1 MKKTLQYII
10 FFKPFGI
17 LSQFTEEHG
26 KKSLSSFGPFPR
38 DVYTVGRLDAD
49 SEGLILLTNDTA
61 LKHKL
66 TDPRFA
72 HSKTY
77 LVQVEGIPTQ
87 EAIANLRSGVMIK
100 GVKTLSAKVRL
111 LPNKPKLPSR
121 STPIRFRKNIPTSWI
136 EITLREGKNR
146 QIRRMTASQGYPT
159 LRLVRIQIDCL
170 NIGKLQPGEHR
181 SLTEKEIQSLRLS
194 AQST

>member
-1 MKKTLQYII
+1 MKKLLQYII

-38 DVYTVGRLDAD
+38 DVFPVGRLDAD
-49 SEGLILLTNDTA
+49 SEGLILLTNDNE

-87 EAIANLRSGVMIK
+87 EAIANLRRGVIIK
-100 GVKTLSAKVRL
+100 GGKTLPAKVTL
-111 LPNKPKLPSR
+111 LQNEPKLPSR
-121 STPIRFRKNIPTSWI
+121 STPIRFRKNIPTTWI
-136 EITLREGKNR
+136 EITLREGRNR
-146 QIRRMTASQGYPT
+146 QIRRMTASQGYPA
-159 LRLVRIQIDCL
+159 LRLVRIQIAHL
-170 NIGKLQPGEHR
+170 EIGNLQPGEHR
-181 SLTEKEIQSLRLS
+181 SLTEKEIQSLRITVR
-194 AQST
+194 ST